1 MDWVDELGKI
11 TKIYEGN
18 NTIPVRWNVTVIP
31 KSYEEVKEIINLA
44 NKEKLSIYPYCF
56 NTHHIGPQIKVNIGL
71 NLSNFN
77 QIVEISEDDLYVTS
91 QSCIKIEELFNA
103 LRTKGLFLPAF
114 FDGSLGGLLATNF
127 PTIFSSFYGYP
138 KNLVLMAKII
148 TGDGIIVKSGG
159 KTAKFSSGYKLHK
172 VISGSLGWLGI
183 YLEATLKLYPFPETI
198 VTIKTNNVGLTSK
211 YRPVSI
217 IYERNEKNE
226 ESTYAIFLGFKKV
239 IEDIEKELGAKTED
253 RLYRLN
259 YEGDNAISIH
269 VTRGKEIEEINKVY
283 NYVKVE
289 RANCIIGTG
298 YCRLIVKDLDHID
311 ELRRNVNGYVVV
323 ERGEY
328 SGDYWGFKSETM
340 KKLKQAFDPNN
351 ILSPNLF

>member
-1 MDWVDELGKI
+1 
-11 TKIYEGN
+11 
-18 NTIPVRWNVTVIP
+18 
-31 KSYEEVKEIINLA
+31 
-44 NKEKLSIYPYCF
+44 
-56 NTHHIGPQIKVNIGL
+56 
-71 NLSNFN
+71 
-77 QIVEISEDDLYVTS
+77 
-91 QSCIKIEELFNA
+91 
-103 LRTKGLFLPAF
+103 
-114 FDGSLGGLLATNF
+114 

-183 YLEATLKLYPFPETI
+183 YLETTLKLYPSPETI
-198 VTIKTNNVGLTSK
+198 VTIKTNNVELMSK

-217 IYERNEKNE
+217 IYERNERNE
-226 ESTYAIFLGFKKV
+226 ESSYVLFLGFNKV
-239 IEDIEKELGAKTED
+239 IRDIEKELGAKAEE

-259 YEGDNAISIH
+259 YEGDNVISIH
-269 VTRGKEIEEINKVY
+269 VTRGKEIEEIKKVY

-289 RANCIIGTG
+289 RANCILGTG
-298 YCRLIVKDLDHID
+298 YCRLIVKDFNHID

-340 KKLKQAFDPNN
+340 KKLKQALDPSN